1 VDIRRTRLSRAVV
14 ALLALALLAAGCG
27 DDDDEGEETGASTP
41 STAGR
46 DADEGGTAEGL
57 EGLDPGAPLKVGV
70 LLSLSG
76 PQGVIGEIQLR
87 GIEIAVDELN
97 AEGGVAGHPIELA
110 VRDDGGD
117 PTQAV
122 SLAQELVQ
130 REGVKFILGTTL
142 SSPALA
148 VFEYLTEAEV
158 PMMGS
163 QSADQVADPERYPFG
178 FSMSPLT
185 SVQAATVVALSLEA
199 FEPGVVG
206 VLAEATA
213 FGDSFLAGFEA
224 ELETQQFT
232 NVVTERY
239 EQGSADVAPQLR
251 NLRDA
256 GVETIFAASLGADV
270 ARIVRTASQELG
282 WDVPIVI
289 PSGSLAETVEQA
301 GGPAAVSSLHAF
313 MSRKH
318 TYPEG
323 GEPDPAAA
331 AYAELLKEKLG
342 QDPLETGLGQDSA
355 FYDVVHLMAFSFEEA
370 GTVDG
375 PAVRDALETM
385 EWPDGSYA
393 EWDMNPETHT
403 SITVEDQALVR
414 ADTFRD
420 GFFQRI
426 GDEAETDAGD

>member
-1 VDIRRTRLSRAVV
+1 MDTRRTRLSRAVV

-27 DDDDEGEETGASTP
+27 DDDGEETGASQ

-46 DADEGGTAEGL
+46 SAEEGDTAEGL
-57 EGLDPGAPLKVGV
+57 EGLDPGSPLKVGV

-97 AEGGVAGHPIELA
+97 TEGGVAGHPIELA

-117 PTQAV
+117 PTRAV

-163 QSADQVADPERYPFG
+163 QSADQVADPDRYPFG

-206 VLAEATA
+206 ILAESTA
-213 FGDSFLAGFEA
+213 FGDGFLAGFEA
-224 ELETQQFT
+224 ELADQQFT

-239 EQGSADVAPQLR
+239 AQGSADVAPQLR

-256 GVETIFAASLGADV
+256 GVEAIFAASLGADV
-270 ARIVRTASQELG
+270 ARIVRTASQELD

-301 GGPAAVSSLHAF
+301 GGPAAVANLYAF

-323 GEPDPAAA
+323 GEPDPAAVM
-331 AYAELLKEKLG
+331 YAELLKEKLG

-370 GTVDG
+370 GTVEG
-375 PAVRDALETM
+375 PAVRDALETA

-403 SITVEDQALVR
+403 SITVQDQALVR

-426 GDEAETDAGD
+426 GDDAETDVGD